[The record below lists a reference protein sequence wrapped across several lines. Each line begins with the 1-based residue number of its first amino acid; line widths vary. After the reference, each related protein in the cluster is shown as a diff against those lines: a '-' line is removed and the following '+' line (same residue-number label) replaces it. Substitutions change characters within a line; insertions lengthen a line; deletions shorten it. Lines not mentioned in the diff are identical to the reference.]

1 MPDGAFAVEIVSPAE
16 PILPK
21 IDLILGPEG
30 LEWAEEPSEENRDP
44 KYNEL
49 IQSILMGI
57 LMQKGD
63 YRYNRAKGVPWVQHD
78 KMPREWRA
86 ILGSAMTPQALQYIE
101 TRIMV
106 ELPKADNR
114 VVRIE
119 DVKAE
124 IVDAEGFAHRR
135 VRVTSK
141 FYVVTGE
148 LVTTVVEA
156 AV

>member
-1 MPDGAFAVEIVSPAE
+1 
-16 PILPK
+16 
-21 IDLILGPEG
+21 
-30 LEWAEEPSEENRDP
+30 
-44 KYNEL
+44 
-49 IQSILMGI
+49 
-57 LMQKGD
+57 
-63 YRYNRAKGVPWVQHD
+63 VPWVQHD

-86 ILGSAMTPQALQYIE
+86 LLGSAMTPQALQYIE

-106 ELPKADNR
+106 ELPKADSR

-124 IVDAEGFAHRR
+124 IVDAEGFARRR
-135 VRVTSK
+135 VRVTAK